1 MAIIWK
7 DSWPAHR
14 VKGLSVRYLRELFA
28 SRELL
33 WNLTQREIRGK
44 YKRTAL
50 GQLWSLANPIAAILI
65 YTFVFAFVFQLDAP
79 VGDPSGLE
87 NYALFLVCG
96 LLPWLFFSR
105 VLGQGVE
112 IIVNNAGLIQKV
124 YFPRVVLPLS
134 LTSAIF
140 FSWMFEMAVLV
151 AALLIVQAFFV
162 LPLVP
167 VVLAYMVVLAVFASG
182 VAMVASIINVYF
194 RDMFY
199 LTSVALQ
206 FWFYLTPILY
216 PISLVETQSDR
227 LGGIFGSPVTVLDI
241 YRLNPMETFVEV
253 FRNLLYDNR
262 LPDLSTTL
270 IALGWAVVAAVA
282 GLWMFSRKERALAE
296 LL

>member
-1 MAIIWK
+1 M
-7 DSWPAHR
+7 
-14 VKGLSVRYLRELFA
+14 RYLRELFA

-50 GQLWSLANPIAAILI
+50 GQLWSLANPLAAILI
-65 YTFVFAFVFQLDAP
+65 YTFVFSFVFQLEAP
-79 VGDPSGLE
+79 VGDPSGVQ
-87 NYALFLVCG
+87 NYALVLVCG

-140 FSWMFEMAVLV
+140 FSWLFEMAVLV

-162 LPLVP
+162 IPLLP
-167 VVLAYMVVLAVFASG
+167 VVLAFMFVLAVFASG
-182 VAMVASIINVYF
+182 IAMVASIINVYF
-194 RDMFY
+194 RDMFH

-216 PISLVETQSDR
+216 PISLVEEQSER
-227 LGGIFGSPVTVLDI
+227 VGGLLGSPITVLDL
-241 YRLNPMETFVEV
+241 YRLNPMETFIDI
-253 FRNLLYDNR
+253 FRTLLYDNR
-262 LPDLSTTL
+262 LPDLTTTL
-270 IALGWAVVAAVA
+270 IALGWALVAAVA
-282 GLWMFSRKERALAE
+282 GLWMFSRKERELAE

>member
-1 MAIIWK
+1 M
-7 DSWPAHR
+7 
-14 VKGLSVRYLRELFA
+14 RYLRELFV

-50 GQLWSLANPIAAILI
+50 GQLWSLANPLAAILI
-65 YTFVFAFVFQLDAP
+65 YTFVFSFVFQLEAP
-79 VGDPSGLE
+79 VGDPSGVQ

-140 FSWMFEMAVLV
+140 FSWLFEMAVLV

-162 LPLVP
+162 IPLLP
-167 VVLAYMVVLAVFASG
+167 VVLAFMFVLAVFASG
-182 VAMVASIINVYF
+182 IAMVASIINVYF
-194 RDMFY
+194 RDMFH

-216 PISLVETQSDR
+216 PISLVEEQSER
-227 LGGIFGSPVTVLDI
+227 VGGLLGTPITVLDI
-241 YRLNPMETFVEV
+241 YRLNPMETFIDI
-253 FRNLLYDNR
+253 FRTLLYDNR
-262 LPDLSTTL
+262 LPNLAATL
-270 IALGWAVVAAVA
+270 IAVGWALVAAVA
-282 GLWMFSRKERALAE
+282 GLWMFSRKERELAE

>member
-1 MAIIWK
+1 MN
-7 DSWPAHR
+7 
-14 VKGLSVRYLRELFA
+14 

-33 WNLTQREIRGK
+33 VNLIQREIRGK

-50 GQLWSLANPIAAILI
+50 GQLWSLANPIAAIVI
-65 YTFVFAFVFQLDAP
+65 YTFVFSFIFQLQSP

-112 IIVNNAGLIQKV
+112 VIVANAGLVQKV

-134 LTSAIF
+134 LTASIF
-140 FSWMFEMAVLV
+140 FSWLFEMAVLV
-151 AALLIVQAFFV
+151 GALLILQSFGLVPL
-162 LPLVP
+162 LPLVL
-167 VVLAYMVVLAVFASG
+167 VFMFLLAVFASG
-182 VAMVASIINVYF
+182 LAMIASIINVYF
-194 RDMFY
+194 RDMVY
-199 LTSVALQ
+199 LLSIALQ

-216 PISLVETQSDR
+216 PASLVETQSEK
-227 LGGIFGSPVTVLDI
+227 LGSIPGTGIGLIDF
-241 YRLNPMETFVEV
+241 YRLNPMETFVSI

-262 LPDLSTTL
+262 LPTADAVLVATL
-270 IALGWAVVAAVA
+270 WTAVAATVGF
-282 GLWMFSRKERALAE
+282 GLFAKKEKQLAE

>member
-1 MAIIWK
+1 M
-7 DSWPAHR
+7 
-14 VKGLSVRYLRELFA
+14 RYLRELFA

-50 GQLWSLANPIAAILI
+50 GQLWSLANPLAAILI
-65 YTFVFAFVFQLDAP
+65 YTFVFSFVFQLEAP
-79 VGDPSGLE
+79 VGDPSGVQ

-140 FSWMFEMAVLV
+140 FSWLFEMAVLV

-162 LPLVP
+162 IPLLP
-167 VVLAYMVVLAVFASG
+167 VVLAFMFVLAVFASG
-182 VAMVASIINVYF
+182 IAMVASIINVYF
-194 RDMFY
+194 RDMFH

-216 PISLVETQSDR
+216 PISLVEEQSER
-227 LGGIFGSPVTVLDI
+227 VGGLLGSPITVLDV
-241 YRLNPMETFVEV
+241 YRLNPMETFIDI
-253 FRNLLYDNR
+253 FRTLLYDNR
-262 LPDLSTTL
+262 LPDFATTL
-270 IALGWAVVAAVA
+270 IALGWALVAAVA
-282 GLWMFSRKERALAE
+282 GLWIFSRKERELAE

>member
-1 MAIIWK
+1 M
-7 DSWPAHR
+7 
-14 VKGLSVRYLRELFA
+14 GYLKELVGA
-28 SRELL
+28 RELL

-44 YKRTAL
+44 YKRTVL

-65 YTFVFAFVFQLDAP
+65 YTFVFSFVFQIDAP
-79 VGDPSGLE
+79 VGEQSGLQ

-112 IIVNNAGLIQKV
+112 IIVNNGGLIQKV

-140 FSWMFEMAVLV
+140 FSWLFEMAVLV
-151 AALLIVQAFFV
+151 AALLILQSFFV
-162 LPLVP
+162 IPLIP
-167 VVLAYMVVLAVFASG
+167 VVLAFMVVLAVFASG
-182 VAMVASIINVYF
+182 LAMVASIFNVYF
-194 RDMFY
+194 RDLFY

-216 PISLVETQSDR
+216 PITLVEAQSEKV
-227 LGGIFGSPVTVLDI
+227 GGLFGSPITILDL
-241 YRLNPMETFVEV
+241 YKLNPMESFVAV
-253 FRNLLYDNR
+253 FRSLLYDAQ
-262 LPDLSTTL
+262 LPSLEATL
-270 IALGWAVVAAVA
+270 VSCGWALVAFVA
-282 GLWMFSRKERALAE
+282 GVWIFSKKERRLAE

>member
-1 MAIIWK
+1 
-7 DSWPAHR
+7 
-14 VKGLSVRYLRELFA
+14 
-28 SRELL
+28 
-33 WNLTQREIRGK
+33 
-44 YKRTAL
+44 
-50 GQLWSLANPIAAILI
+50 
-65 YTFVFAFVFQLDAP
+65 
-79 VGDPSGLE
+79 
-87 NYALFLVCG
+87 
-96 LLPWLFFSR
+96 
-105 VLGQGVE
+105 
-112 IIVNNAGLIQKV
+112 
-124 YFPRVVLPLS
+124 
-134 LTSAIF
+134 
-140 FSWMFEMAVLV
+140 
-151 AALLIVQAFFV
+151 
-162 LPLVP
+162 
-167 VVLAYMVVLAVFASG
+167 MVVLAVFASG

>member
-1 MAIIWK
+1 MSYWN
-7 DSWPAHR
+7 DL
-14 VKGLSVRYLRELFA
+14 VN

-33 WNLTQREIRGK
+33 VNLTQREVRGK

-50 GQLWSLANPIAAILI
+50 GQLWSLANPIAAIII
-65 YTFVFAFVFQLDAP
+65 YTFVFSFIFQLQAP
-79 VGDPSGLE
+79 QGDPSGLE

-112 IIVNNAGLIQKV
+112 VIVANAGLVQKV

-134 LTSAIF
+134 LTAAIS
-140 FSWMFEMAVLV
+140 FSWLFEMAVLV
-151 AALLIVQAFFV
+151 VALLILQAFGLIPL
-162 LPLVP
+162 LPLVL
-167 VVLAYMVVLAVFASG
+167 VFMFLLAVFASG
-182 VAMVASIINVYF
+182 LAMIASIINVYF

-199 LTSVALQ
+199 LISIALQ

-216 PISLVETQSDR
+216 PVSLVETQSQR
-227 LGGIFGSPVTVLDI
+227 LGNIPGTTVGLIDF
-241 YRLNPMETFVEV
+241 YRLNPMETFIHI

-262 LPDLSTTL
+262 LPDLSVVLT
-270 IALGWAVVAAVA
+270 ALLWTAIAAVA
-282 GLWMFSRKERALAE
+282 GFWLFAKKEKQLAE

>member
-1 MAIIWK
+1 MSYIGDVIRA
-7 DSWPAHR
+7 
-14 VKGLSVRYLRELFA
+14 
-28 SRELL
+28 RELL
-33 WNLTQREIRGK
+33 TNLAQREIRGK

-50 GQLWSLANPIAAILI
+50 GQLWSLANPIAAIII
-65 YTFVFAFVFQLDAP
+65 YTFVFSFVFQIQSP

-112 IIVNNAGLIQKV
+112 VIVANSGLIQKV
-124 YFPRVVLPLS
+124 YFPRIVLPIS

-151 AALLIVQAFFV
+151 AALLILQAFGV
-162 LPLVP
+162 IPLLPLVL
-167 VVLAYMVVLAVFASG
+167 VFMVLLAIFASG
-182 VAMVASIINVYF
+182 LAMVASIVNVYF
-194 RDMFY
+194 RDLFH
-199 LTSVALQ
+199 LVTIALQ

-216 PISLVETQSDR
+216 PVSLVEAQSAK
-227 LGGIFGSPVTVLDI
+227 LGGLAGTKIELVDL
-241 YRLNPMETFVEV
+241 YRLNPMESYIAI

-262 LPDLSTTL
+262 LPDLEVVLTA
-270 IALGWAVVAAVA
+270 IGWAAVAAVA
-282 GLWMFSRKERALAE
+282 GFWMFAKREKQLAE

>member
-1 MAIIWK
+1 V
-7 DSWPAHR
+7 S
-14 VKGLSVRYLRELFA
+14 YLRSLVN

-33 WNLTQREIRGK
+33 LNLIQREVRGK

-50 GQLWSLANPIAAILI
+50 GQLWSLANPIAAIII
-65 YTFVFAFVFQLDAP
+65 YTFVFSFIFEIQSP

-112 IIVNNAGLIQKV
+112 VIVANAGLVQKV

-134 LTSAIF
+134 LTASIF
-140 FSWMFEMAVLV
+140 FSWVFEMGVLV
-151 AALLIVQAFFV
+151 LALLILQAFGLV
-162 LPLVP
+162 PLLPLVL
-167 VVLAYMVVLAVFASG
+167 VFMFLLAVFASG
-182 VAMVASIINVYF
+182 LAMIASIINVYF

-199 LTSVALQ
+199 LLSIALQ

-216 PISLVETQSDR
+216 PVSLVETQSEK
-227 LGGIFGSPVTVLDI
+227 LGSIPGTQIGLIDF
-241 YRLNPMETFVEV
+241 YQLNPMETFVAI

-262 LPDLSTTL
+262 LPSADVVFV
-270 IALGWAVVAAVA
+270 ALLWTAVTATVGF
-282 GLWMFSRKERALAE
+282 GLFAKKEKQMAE

>member
-1 MAIIWK
+1 M
-7 DSWPAHR
+7 S
-14 VKGLSVRYLRELFA
+14 YLRSLVN

-33 WNLTQREIRGK
+33 LNLIQREVRGK

-50 GQLWSLANPIAAILI
+50 GQLWSLANPIAAIII
-65 YTFVFAFVFQLDAP
+65 YTFVFSFIFEIQSP
-79 VGDPSGLE
+79 VGVPSGLE

-112 IIVNNAGLIQKV
+112 VIVANAGLVQKV

-134 LTSAIF
+134 LTASIF
-140 FSWMFEMAVLV
+140 FSWVFEMGVLV
-151 AALLIVQAFFV
+151 LALLILQAFGLV
-162 LPLVP
+162 PLLPLVL
-167 VVLAYMVVLAVFASG
+167 VFMFLLAVFASG
-182 VAMVASIINVYF
+182 LAMIASIINVYF

-199 LTSVALQ
+199 LLSIALQ

-216 PISLVETQSDR
+216 PVSLVETQSEK
-227 LGGIFGSPVTVLDI
+227 LGSIPGTQIGLIDF
-241 YRLNPMETFVEV
+241 YQLNPMETFVAI

-262 LPDLSTTL
+262 LPSADVVFV
-270 IALGWAVVAAVA
+270 ALLWTAVTATVGF
-282 GLWMFSRKERALAE
+282 GLFAKKEKQMAE

>member
-1 MAIIWK
+1 MSYWN
-7 DSWPAHR
+7 DL
-14 VKGLSVRYLRELFA
+14 VN

-33 WNLTQREIRGK
+33 VNLTQREVRGK

-50 GQLWSLANPIAAILI
+50 GQLWSLANPIAAIII
-65 YTFVFAFVFQLDAP
+65 YTFVFSFIFQLQAP
-79 VGDPSGLE
+79 QGDPSGLE

-112 IIVNNAGLIQKV
+112 VIVANAGLVQKV

-134 LTSAIF
+134 LTAAIS
-140 FSWMFEMAVLV
+140 FSWLFEMAVLV
-151 AALLIVQAFFV
+151 VALLILQAFGLIPL
-162 LPLVP
+162 LPLVL
-167 VVLAYMVVLAVFASG
+167 VFMFLLAVFASG
-182 VAMVASIINVYF
+182 LAMIASIINVYF

-199 LTSVALQ
+199 LISIALQ

-216 PISLVETQSDR
+216 PVSLVETQSQR
-227 LGGIFGSPVTVLDI
+227 LGTIPGTTLGLIDF
-241 YRLNPMETFVEV
+241 YRLNPMETFIHI

-262 LPDLSTTL
+262 LPDLSVVLT
-270 IALGWAVVAAVA
+270 ALLWTAIAAVA
-282 GLWMFSRKERALAE
+282 GFWLFAKKEKQLAE

>member
-1 MAIIWK
+1 M
-7 DSWPAHR
+7 S
-14 VKGLSVRYLRELFA
+14 YLGQLLRA
-28 SRELL
+28 RELL
-33 WNLTQREIRGK
+33 TNLTQREIRGK

-50 GQLWSLANPIAAILI
+50 GQLWSLANPLAAILI
-65 YTFVFAFVFQLDAP
+65 YTFVFSFVFQIESP

-112 IIVNNAGLIQKV
+112 VIVNNSGLIQKV
-124 YFPRVVLPLS
+124 YFPRIVLPIS

-151 AALLIVQAFFV
+151 VALLFLQAFGLIPFV
-162 LPLVP
+162 PLVL
-167 VVLAYMVVLAVFASG
+167 VFMVLLAIFASG
-182 VAMVASIINVYF
+182 LAMISSIINVYF
-194 RDMFY
+194 RDLFY
-199 LTSVALQ
+199 LVSIALQ

-216 PISLVETQSDR
+216 PPSLVETQSAK
-227 LGGIFGSPVTVLDI
+227 LGGLAGTNIELIDL
-241 YRLNPMETFVEV
+241 YRLNPMESFVAI

-262 LPDLSTTL
+262 LPDLGSVLTA
-270 IALGWAVVAAVA
+270 IVWAAIAAVA
-282 GLWMFSRKERALAE
+282 GFWLFAKKEKQLAE

>member
-1 MAIIWK
+1 V
-7 DSWPAHR
+7 S
-14 VKGLSVRYLRELFA
+14 YLR

-33 WNLTQREIRGK
+33 LNLIQREVRGK

-50 GQLWSLANPIAAILI
+50 GQLWSLANPIAAIII
-65 YTFVFAFVFQLDAP
+65 YTFVFSFIFEIQSP

-112 IIVNNAGLIQKV
+112 VIVANAGLVQKV

-134 LTSAIF
+134 LTASIF
-140 FSWMFEMAVLV
+140 FSWVFEMGVLV
-151 AALLIVQAFFV
+151 LALLILQAFGLV
-162 LPLVP
+162 PLLPLVL
-167 VVLAYMVVLAVFASG
+167 VFMFLLAVFASG
-182 VAMVASIINVYF
+182 LAMIASIINVYF

-199 LTSVALQ
+199 LLSIALQ

-216 PISLVETQSDR
+216 PVSLVETQSEK
-227 LGGIFGSPVTVLDI
+227 LGSIPGTQIGLIDF
-241 YRLNPMETFVEV
+241 YQLNPMETFVAI

-262 LPDLSTTL
+262 LPSADVVFV
-270 IALGWAVVAAVA
+270 ALLWTAVTATVGF
-282 GLWMFSRKERALAE
+282 GLFAKKEKQMAE